1 MNKQFKRF
9 LAVALSVAILMSS
22 LLVGGVMATD
32 EAAKTTADYTDIESG
47 YLSETFVFD
56 FDKVKEFEV
65 NKDYAVDEEGNAF
78 YPLHSASNK
87 TTVKQKNF
95 TVDGETV
102 TTAEISAGGKTLF
115 IPTDENGQPFII
127 EPNTFYTVKFNVYT
141 MAASGHG
148 QFFMG
153 GGTLASNEQACK
165 TSAMDKNFYLWE
177 EGKNKFTYTSGWNP
191 FYRCVS
197 YGWAS
202 TPRYFPEVKFASDTR
217 TFRTLDFATEGGMFE
232 QSTYKN
238 TGTSDAPVYV
248 SNEEYY
254 DFGKYFGIYF
264 AAGNVSV
271 DGYNGNATYYI
282 DSIEITAN
290 RSRTLEVGESY
301 TFNFSEGEVKAT
313 TANKTAFTDGDGN
326 TFYPF
331 HTTNTDASV
340 TSANIDVTKEDG
352 STAKMSALKLVSGTK
367 VGYGYTQ
374 YIPTD
379 KNGKPFVV
387 EPNTT
392 YEIDIEGY
400 IEKAGSTG
408 QIFYG
413 AGAFHSDQ
421 AAYDVLNSNY
431 NTSNTWYYIDGTDK
445 GALNKQYLA
454 SGYPFFRGSSFFHA
468 NSVRDFTGK
477 GFSQSAEQYRKTEA
491 QKMITTDFEEGQ
503 TEIDG
508 ATVGNN
514 HFKADLWKYYSY
526 TNAKGSNYS
535 LGITD
540 PYSELAKENNVEIK
554 TESVGAYF
562 TITCGNANCIFY
574 IDSITITKTATT
586 DTADVTLDANGGTF
600 EEGTTL
606 SASLNIG
613 AAPSATAPT
622 NADET
627 VTFAGWSTHT
637 DGDVITTVTSDLKGK
652 TLYAIWKPAVENVTF
667 NANGGTLAGGGE
679 TKTVTQ
685 FAGIKL
691 TEANPSREGYIFMGW
706 GKAADAT
713 SPVVTASADLANTT
727 LYALWVPNPVSV
739 TFSANGGIFGDGSRE
754 IISEQYIGSDI
765 SVETP
770 VYNNDMFVGWAT
782 DKDGTDIVTEVT
794 EEMDGTTLYAVWKF
808 CHPADGNYDSWSR
821 TVEFDKYVVSPNVN
835 TFVPTGTAYGEN
847 SGKPYFT
854 VVDDPDQPGDK
865 LLHFYNHSKASN
877 WYANWCLTPTYNGVS
892 GTTPGQEDYN
902 ILPTDTTFKISF
914 RVRIN
919 NTDNL
924 PAVFAI
930 YYGTD
935 NGRNSVSDQKKTAG
949 YTELIKNI
957 TKTNGFVEMET
968 YFTTPEEYTIT
979 EKGVANRLYLGFSQ
993 QQTNLN
999 YDLDYIK
1006 IEKVTNVNLYVK
1018 DGSSYVLKD
1027 TFEGLPGSALNLPA
1041 YYSEESYSLYDPT
1054 GTASKMMYGGW
1065 FSDEACTS
1073 APVMKFGNFDQNLYC
1088 DTVTDVPSVSA
1099 ENQEMF
1105 VGFDT
1110 YTQRTEGLKNAV
1122 ITDEA
1127 YNTGNFSL
1135 KANVSASAPAFFELK
1150 NDHTLD
1156 LENGKTYRVDFSYK
1170 SDANFT
1176 FGIGFADGI
1185 VANGVNTGY
1194 AASFPASDEW
1204 KVGSV
1209 ILTAD
1214 GILDNSVLAAK
1225 LSAATDATVFID
1237 TVIVSSATE
1246 SVGVEAETTD
1256 DGEALRFMLS
1266 YGGETVKMAG
1276 KDYTVTEHGVL
1287 VKNAELDT
1295 DLVLEN
1301 ADEAGIFA
1309 FSQTDLTK
1317 NWSVNPITGT
1327 TVYSAYLNG
1336 FDKSDDYK
1344 VSVRGYVM
1352 LDGTVYYS
1360 DILTASVADIPAAR
1374 DIIPENADLS
1384 DYYVYLPEGT
1394 TLPADADYTVTT
1406 YDDTFKANSAVE
1418 NYVITKNSYVLF
1430 SARPDFNK
1438 IDVPSELKY
1447 LVHAGTKAELY
1458 YGIEAQIVSEKISE
1472 VGSDSVN
1479 YLFIT
1484 DIHFGSNTTSA
1495 QSVSILNQAALM
1507 AKMANENDDIDFIV
1521 IGGDTTTGMYGSK
1534 ADAIKWTQAAL
1545 DPFLEST
1552 KPVFVLMGNH
1562 DDNSYHL
1569 LSGSNTNKELYE
1581 ERVITDLDWQNN
1593 IIDRYTNR
1601 NGITVVQDDPAKR
1614 ENSKY
1619 YYYDLEDKKTRVIAL
1634 DSLDYEAKYDENGYI
1649 LGDTNGDGLLDGM
1662 PVKDAKGTT
1671 DSAKYY
1677 SGCSYW
1683 GYSAD
1688 QIRWLAEDALGELP
1702 ADYDVIFVSHMGIDK
1717 TTNAY
1722 NSKVWFGENIR
1733 EIIKTFNEGGSYT
1746 ASLTDLWGNPVSVNA
1761 DFSAK
1766 SGDLL
1771 SWHFG
1776 HQHVELSLYESDVDL
1791 WQICTPSA
1799 SVGSSGTQSYDQ
1811 LATSSVNRKDLPWR
1825 VYTRKLGD
1833 KTEACFS
1840 AMSVSSDRIYR
1851 FSVGQGNNETLVYP
1865 E

>member
-1 MNKQFKRF
+1 MEKFKK
-9 LAVALSVAILMSS
+9 LIAVVLSVAILAST
-22 LLVGGVMATD
+22 LVISGVVASAET
-32 EAAKTTADYTDIESG
+32 ESADYTDIESEL
-47 YLSETFVFD
+47 LSETFVFD
-56 FDKVKEFEV
+56 FDKVKEFKV
-65 NKDYAVDEEGNAF
+65 NTDYAIDEEGNAF
-78 YPLHSASNK
+78 YPLHSASDK

-95 TVDGETV
+95 TVDGETI
-102 TTAEISAGGKTLF
+102 TTAEISAGGKTVF

-127 EPNTFYTVKFNVYT
+127 EPNTFYTVKVNVYT
-141 MAASGHG
+141 MAATGHG

-177 EGKNKFTYTSGWNP
+177 EGKDKYTYTTGWNP
-191 FYRCVS
+191 FYRCTGI
-197 YGWAS
+197 GWAS
-202 TPRYFPEVKFASDTR
+202 DPRYFPEVKFETR
-217 TFRTLDFATEGGMFE
+217 TNTFRTLDFSTTGGMFE
-232 QSTYKN
+232 QSTYNAVKVDDTTTN
-238 TGTSDAPVYV
+238 YV
-248 SNEEYY
+248 SNEKYY
-254 DFGKYFGIYF
+254 DFGKYFGIF
-264 AAGNVSV
+264 FSAGNVSV

-290 RSRTLEVGESY
+290 RSRTFEVGESY
-301 TFNFSEGEVKAT
+301 TFNFSEGEVKAVT
-313 TANKTAFTDGDGN
+313 PEVTEFTDGDGN

-331 HTTNTDASV
+331 HAQKSGATMTQQ
-340 TSANIDVTKEDG
+340 NIDVTMKDG
-352 STAKMSALKLVSGTK
+352 STGKISALRIASHASGS
-367 VGYGYTQ
+367 GYLQ

-379 KNGKPFVV
+379 KNGKPYVID
-387 EPNTT
+387 PNSEYKVQVT
-392 YEIDIEGY
+392 GY
-400 IEKAGSTG
+400 IEKAGAHS
-408 QIFYG
+408 QIFIG
-413 AGAFHSDQ
+413 SGAFHSDQ
-421 AAYDVLNSNY
+421 AAYAALDNTYNGTNS
-431 NTSNTWYYIDGTDK
+431 WYFIDGTDNTK
-445 GALNKQYLA
+445 DSGAMV
-454 SGYPFFRGSSFFHA
+454 SGYPMYRASSLFW
-468 NSVRDFTGK
+468 SDKERSFT
-477 GFSQSAEQYRKTEA
+477 GFSQVNGTLQQYYNNVT
-491 QKMITTDFEEGQ
+491 MNFITKNFEE
-503 TEIDG
+503 
-508 ATVGNN
+508 VGTTN
-514 HFKADLWKYYSY
+514 HFKADLWQRNKFKVTEGTTTTYP
-526 TNAKGSNYS
+526 
-535 LGITD
+535 D
-540 PYSELAKENNVEIK
+540 PYTTEGAEIK
-554 TESVGAYF
+554 TESVGQYF
-562 TITCGNANCIFY
+562 SITCGSADSVFY

-600 EEGTTL
+600 EEGITL

-613 AAPSATAPT
+613 SAPSATLPT

-627 VTFAGWSTHT
+627 VTFAGWSTHK

-652 TLYAIWKPAVENVTF
+652 TLYAIWKPAVEKVTF
-667 NANGGTLAGGGE
+667 DANGGTLAGGGE

-739 TFSANGGIFGDGSRE
+739 TFSANGGIFGDGSE
-754 IISEQYIGSDI
+754 TLISDQLIGKDI

-770 VYNNDMFVGWAT
+770 VYNNDKFVGWAT
-782 DKDGTDIVTEVT
+782 DEEGADIVTEVT

-808 CHPADGNYDSWSR
+808 CHPADGNYDSWAR
-821 TVEFDKYVVSPNVN
+821 TIEFDEYKVVADVN
-835 TFVPTGTAYGEN
+835 TFLPSSDSY
-847 SGKPYFT
+847 KPYQNVLYFEPI
-854 VVDDPDQPGDK
+854 DDPDEAGDK
-865 LLHFYNHSKASN
+865 YLHYYNHSGASS
-877 WYANWCLTPTYNGVS
+877 WAANWSITPTPTGETNTNSDAES
-892 GTTPGQEDYN
+892 GQV
-902 ILPTDTTFKISF
+902 LPTGSTFKMTY

-919 NTDNL
+919 STGGGS
-924 PAVFAI
+924 PSVSMF
-930 YYGTD
+930 YGTT
-935 NGRNSVSDQKKTAG
+935 NGRNSITDNDSKTATVHLKTG
-949 YTELIKNI
+949 LTASENWQTI
-957 TKTNGFVEMET
+957 TV
-968 YFTTPEEYTIT
+968 YFTTPDEYPVMSISG
-979 EKGVANRLYLGFSQ
+979 KVANRFYTGLLCADYKMD
-993 QQTNLN
+993 

-1041 YYSEESYSLYDPT
+1041 YYSEETYSLYDPT
-1054 GTASKMMYGGW
+1054 GTASKMMYGNW
-1065 FSDEACTS
+1065 FSDEACTA

-1088 DTVTDVPSVSA
+1088 DNVTDVPSVSA
-1099 ENQEMF
+1099 ENQEIF

-1127 YNTGNFSL
+1127 YNTGSFSL

-1156 LENGKTYRVDFSYK
+1156 LEDGKTYRVDFAYK
-1170 SDANFT
+1170 
-1176 FGIGFADGI
+1176 ADKNATLFMGLAEGSVENGI
-1185 VANGVNTGY
+1185 VNKGY
-1194 AASFPASDEW
+1194 ADLKATDDWKSASIVF
-1204 KVGSV
+1204 
-1209 ILTAD
+1209 TAD
-1214 GILDNSVLAAK
+1214 GALENSVLGGSVSTAD
-1225 LSAATDATVFID
+1225 DATVFID
-1237 TVIVSSATE
+1237 TVFVSSATE

-1276 KDYTVTEHGVL
+1276 EDYTVTEHGVL
-1287 VKNAELDT
+1287 VKGAELDT

-1301 ADEAGIFA
+1301 ADKAGIFA
-1309 FSQTDLTK
+1309 FSQTDMSK

-1336 FDKSDDYK
+1336 FDKNDDYK

-1352 LDGTVYYS
+1352 LDDTVYYS

-1374 DIIPENADLS
+1374 DIIPENVDLS
-1384 DYYVYLPEGT
+1384 AYYVYLPEGT
-1394 TLPADADYTVTT
+1394 ALPTDRDYTVTT
-1406 YDDTFKANSAVE
+1406 YNDTFEANSAVE
-1418 NYVITKNSYVLF
+1418 GNLITKDSYVLF

-1447 LVHAGTKAELY
+1447 LVHAGTKDELY

-1472 VGSDSVN
+1472 VGSDTVN

-1484 DIHFGSNTTSA
+1484 DIHYGFSLTSA
-1495 QSVSILNQAALM
+1495 QEVILRKETALM

-1521 IGGDTTTGMYGSK
+1521 VGGDTTTGMYGSK
-1534 ADAIKWTQAAL
+1534 EEAVNWTQAAL
-1545 DPFLEST
+1545 DPFLACT

-1569 LSGSNTNKELYE
+1569 LAGSNTNQELYE

-1614 ENSKY
+1614 ANSKY

-1634 DSLDYEAKYDENGYI
+1634 DALDYEAKYDENGYV
-1649 LGDTNGDGLLDGM
+1649 LGDINGDGLLDGM
-1662 PVKDAKGTT
+1662 PVKNAAGTT

-1677 SGCSYW
+1677 HGCNYW

-1688 QIRWLAEDALGELP
+1688 QVRWLAEDALGNLP

-1717 TTNAY
+1717 TTNSY
-1722 NSKVWFGENIR
+1722 NSKIWFGENIR

-1746 ASLTDLWGNPVSVNA
+1746 ASLTDLWGNSVSVNA
-1761 DFSAK
+1761 SFAGK
-1766 SGDLL
+1766 NGDLL
-1771 SWHFG
+1771 SWQFG

-1791 WQICTPSA
+1791 WQICTPSS
-1799 SVGSSGTQSYDQ
+1799 SVAQSGTQTYEI
-1811 LATSSVNRKDLPWR
+1811 LASSSVNRKDLPWR

-1833 KTEACFS
+1833 KTEACFN

-1851 FSVGQGNNETLVYP
+1851 LTVGQGNNEKLVYP